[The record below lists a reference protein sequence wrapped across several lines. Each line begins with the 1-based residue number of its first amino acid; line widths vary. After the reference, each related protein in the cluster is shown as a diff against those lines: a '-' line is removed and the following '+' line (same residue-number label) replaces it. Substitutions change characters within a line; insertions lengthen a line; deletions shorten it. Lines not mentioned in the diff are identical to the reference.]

1 MSDKMAQPPWIEL
14 IIPTGQLCQQAR
26 VKNLR
31 RIDGGDTHF
40 IEVGAVKVLEARIKD
55 LRAALEFYGEARRI
69 DPDFNR
75 AEWVKSMSGDLGYVA
90 DQSLQKDDKARGD
103 DEQS

>member
-14 IIPTGQLCQQAR
+14 IIPTGQLCQQAL

-31 RIDGGDTHF
+31 KIDGGDTHF

-55 LRAALEFYGEARRI
+55 LRAALELIQGIMEGCYMKEGM
-69 DPDFNR
+69 
-75 AEWVKSMSGDLGYVA
+75 VKMTDISLVA
-90 DQSLQKDDKARGD
+90 KAIEQDDKARGD
-103 DEQS
+103 KNAV

>member
-55 LRAALEFYGEARRI
+55 LRAGYQEIIDRRSMGVIRNDQAISREAI
-69 DPDFNR
+69 
-75 AEWVKSMSGDLGYVA
+75 E
-90 DQSLQKDDKARGD
+90 QDDKARGD